1 MMKQCWTDFFFPPP
15 PVSKSCAISPWEG
28 IHLSKPVLSS
38 SLWGGLGDVFFAVF
52 CLLQNIWGLSGR
64 KQSGFQPVLFHCFC
78 IIKTGSLCLVC
89 FSATGGR
96 RYKEFK
102 KPCTRK
108 SAIAPLNVG
117 TSCFEMN
124 CCSRVLT
131 QPQIHYPSLT
141 HLHKY
146 TH

>member
-1 MMKQCWTDFFFPPP
+1 MLNRFLLPPHVSVKAVQFLLGKAFICQSQCYPHHCGVDWGMFF
-15 PVSKSCAISPWEG
+15 
-28 IHLSKPVLSS
+28 
-38 SLWGGLGDVFFAVF
+38 FFAVF

-102 KPCTRK
+102 KPRTWK

-117 TSCFEMN
+117 TFCFEMN
-124 CCSRVLT
+124 CCSTVLT